1 MSTVVGNWVTG
12 MTSGKEGCRRRSLGS
27 VGKERPQQV
36 SVYKNVYD
44 TGGWDLRSNRRED
57 VGLHTAFLLS

>member
-12 MTSGKEGCRRRSLGS
+12 MSSGREGCRRRCLGS

-36 SVYKNVYD
+36 SAYKNVYES
-44 TGGWDLRSNRRED
+44 GVWDLRSNRRGD